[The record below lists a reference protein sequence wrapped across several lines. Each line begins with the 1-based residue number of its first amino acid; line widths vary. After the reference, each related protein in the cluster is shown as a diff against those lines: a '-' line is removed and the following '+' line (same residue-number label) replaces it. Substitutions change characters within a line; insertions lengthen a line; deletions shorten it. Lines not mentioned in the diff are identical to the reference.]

1 MKLNRDF
8 VVKKLTTFLRKANE
22 NWYQQEFL
30 IPEVAGDYLAFKIAD
45 TQNDYDRLM
54 KGKSLKKLLAN
65 IFTCKELENLNTFV
79 HIGGLVFKKSDFI
92 SQ

>member
-1 MKLNRDF
+1 MKVNRDF
-8 VVKKLTTFLRKANE
+8 VVKTLTTFLRKANE

-45 TQNDYDRLM
+45 TQKDYDRLM

>member
-1 MKLNRDF
+1 MKINRDF
-8 VVKKLTTFLRKANE
+8 VVKKLTTLLRKVNE

-65 IFTCKELENLNTFV
+65 IFTCKELENLNAFV